1 MVTKTLSKNLIKN
14 DNWVVI
20 PRKEYEEFYEWKE
33 TARLFKTFA
42 PTAAQKRDLKKAR
55 DDYKQKKY
63 LTLNEFKRRLAVKN

>member
-1 MVTKTLSKNLIKN
+1 MVTKILSKNLIKN

-42 PTAAQKRDLKKAR
+42 PTVAQKRDLKKAR